1 MTRKIGSILLV
12 AMSMLSAEFA
22 AADVENVTL
31 EPIRHQRAQLVIAG
45 QSGDMSYAPA
55 ELEAM
60 GASRMVTIT
69 PWREQPTTFDGVLL
83 SDLLTENGLGDVE
96 AIRVIAEND
105 YAVVIPREVWTS
117 WPVLVATRVN
127 GKAHSRRERGPIQF
141 ILPMSDSASVG
152 EGEYVNH
159 WVWMAARIEAAE

>member
-1 MTRKIGSILLV
+1 MTRNLGSLLIV
-12 AMSMLSAEFA
+12 ALSMLAAEFA
-22 AADVENVTL
+22 AADVERVTL
-31 EPIRHQRAQLVIAG
+31 EPIRHQKAALVIAG
-45 QSGDMSYAPA
+45 TSGETSYAPA

-69 PWREQPTTFDGVLL
+69 PWREEPTTFEGVLL
-83 SDLLTENGLGDVE
+83 SELLTENGLADVA

-105 YAVVIPREVWTS
+105 YAVVIPREIWTN
-117 WPVLVATRVN
+117 WPMLVATRVN

-141 ILPMSDSASVG
+141 VLPMSDSAEVG